1 MNNQIIR
8 SETSSGFFR
17 QRGCM
22 NAEKLV
28 PTPSLPILVVDD
40 EPQVCEVLADS
51 LVATGY
57 LADTARDGLDAVEKM
72 KSKSYAIIITDM
84 DMPRMDGMQLI
95 EYIAHNRPG
104 TDIIAIT
111 GHIMKYKYTD
121 VVSAGAADFITK
133 PFTLN
138 ELEAKLNRIVR
149 ERKLREELERLAIRD
164 PLTGLSNRRSFQ
176 EVARKEAIR
185 AVRYRHT
192 LLMFFLDID
201 HFKQYNDKYGHQ
213 AGDDLL
219 AATAKLLSGS
229 VREDVDSA
237 FRYGGDEFVLLLPHL
252 PVEQALTV
260 AERIREK
267 FSRVAMT
274 PSSLSIGIARFL
286 ERAGSIEQDIQDMIQ
301 RSDSALYQAKKS
313 GGRNKVFIDPL
324 SL

>member
-1 MNNQIIR
+1 MDNQLVRTGVSPGI
-8 SETSSGFFR
+8 FR

-57 LADTARDGLDAVEKM
+57 SVDTARDGLDAVEKM
-72 KSKSYAIIITDM
+72 KDKSYSIIITDM

-95 EYIAHNRPG
+95 EYIAHNRPD

-138 ELEAKLNRIVR
+138 ELEAKLNRIIR
-149 ERKLREELERLAIRD
+149 ERKLREELEKLAVRD

-176 EVARKEAIR
+176 DVARKEAIR
-185 AVRYRHT
+185 AVRYQHT

-201 HFKQYNDKYGHQ
+201 HFKQYNDEYGHQ
-213 AGDDLL
+213 AGDGLL
-219 AATAKLLSGS
+219 VETAKLIGNSI
-229 VREDVDSA
+229 REDVDSA

-252 PVEQALTV
+252 PVDQALMV
-260 AERIREK
+260 AERIRDK
-267 FSRVAMT
+267 FSRLAMN

-286 ERAGSIEQDIQDMIQ
+286 ERAGSIEQDIQDMIH
-301 RSDSALYQAKKS
+301 RSDSALYEAKKN

-324 SL
+324 SR